1 MRAQMIFSQVLN
13 MTLNYL
19 SPQRKNSRVFKYDLY
34 EFDGHNYNTI
44 ALHRL
49 RSVERA
55 KLWTTDSEDWTYV
68 WANNNPMNLISPSKE
83 LLSCH
88 KVCHTAKGLRTNE
101 WPK

>member
-55 KLWTTDSEDWTYV
+55 KLWTTDSKDWTYV
-68 WANNNPMNLISPSKE
+68 LANNNPMNLRA
-83 LLSCH
+83 LLSLKIFFF
-88 KVCHTAKGLRTNE
+88 KVNF
-101 WPK
+101 